1 MSTPI
6 VDCHTHTSFSDGTS
20 TFEQNVAAAARA
32 GVRVLACPSPLVRI
46 AVALLHAQEAPSVQK
61 RHGNASVVS
70 QAHKK
75 GRRPKAP
82 ALCPLDVS
90 QRQPPR

>member
-32 GVRVLACPSPLVRI
+32 GVRVLACPSPWAATRRDQRGRVR
-46 AVALLHAQEAPSVQK
+46 LAP
-61 RHGNASVVS
+61 
-70 QAHKK
+70 
-75 GRRPKAP
+75 
-82 ALCPLDVS
+82 L
-90 QRQPPR
+90 

>member
-32 GVRVLACPSPLVRI
+32 GVRVLACPSPWAATRT
-46 AVALLHAQEAPSVQK
+46 A
-61 RHGNASVVS
+61 
-70 QAHKK
+70 
-75 GRRPKAP
+75 RPT
-82 ALCPLDVS
+82 
-90 QRQPPR
+90 